1 MDNDK
6 RYRKSSLDKYIVHDA
21 NYIVS
26 SKNNKSKDNK
36 SSFFSLINIF
46 KKINCCFKKN
56 LYNKI

>member
-26 SKNNKSKDNK
+26 SKDNK
-36 SSFFSLINIF
+36 SSCFSLTNFF
-46 KKINCCFKKN
+46 KKISCCFKKKF
-56 LYNKI
+56 YKKI